1 MHLLYL
7 LTHGQT
13 TLHCSINLLC
23 NWRWRWLLH
32 V

>member
-23 NWRWRWLLH
+23 NWRWLLH